1 MTAFEGLPT
10 FATNK
15 PNEGISVADEVNRLF
30 RVLRTKF
37 QEIPAI
43 NIATAYVNPGG
54 FMLLADEL
62 EKAPRVRLLL
72 GAEPIEER
80 VSAAAKGVKV
90 RKADF
95 DSIAAS
101 HDAWLRAERD
111 LTGFTAETIADAKRM
126 VDWLRSVD
134 PTGLAKVEVR
144 RYTKGF
150 LHGKAYVSADKDMP
164 GVLAGSSNMTYAG
177 LKLNA
182 ELNLG
187 YPAGD
192 PVNAANVVNWFEEFW
207 ADSEDYDLAS
217 IYEAQ
222 WQAHSPNLIFT
233 RMLHE
238 LYGGS
243 LEDERNKVSMFDLAQ
258 FQLDGISRMQRLLAE
273 NGGVLVADEVGLGKT
288 FLAGE
293 VIHEATAIRR
303 QRVLIIC
310 PASLK
315 ESMWE
320 PFLEKHGFNR
330 LAKVLSFDAVRT
342 RMDKENPGHADFL
355 NEVSDYAMIVVD
367 EAHNLRNASAD
378 RSKALDRV
386 ILEGAYPKQVVLLT
400 ATPVNNSLQDLETL
414 VRYFI
419 RDDAQF
425 AGDGIPSIRQ
435 YIKTAQD
442 MDPENLTPDHLFDLM
457 DRVAVRRTRKFV
469 KDHYSNDRIKAP
481 DGSMQLVKFPTPRV
495 REIKYQH
502 DALGLELIDK
512 VLDALAIY
520 EDEDLY
526 SAYTKAK
533 ADPNRL
539 MMARYTPSR
548 YLMVENGVER
558 FQIQNAGLLRSG
570 LLKRLESSPKALAN
584 TLGTLKKSHEQFL
597 SALKG
602 GLVLEGEALREWTSA
617 DADNLDDF
625 IEDLDEAGA
634 KGVHS
639 ASDYYIEAL
648 EADAESDLALI
659 ESLQLLAL
667 KVSNSTDPKF
677 EALVSELEAIVL
689 ASQKFSP
696 VAASEGDR
704 RKVIVFSSYSDTVL
718 DVYDRLQNRL
728 SEKRAEPIS
737 VYFDR
742 VAEPQFGAYRKT
754 HDAGR
759 AGGVDQGGR
768 ANVIQ
773 GFAPKTAARFSDSGA
788 VVTADLFDILI
799 TTDVLAE
806 GVNLQQ
812 AGQVINYDLPWNPM
826 RIVQR
831 HGRVDRL
838 FSEHEEVHM
847 GLFFPSDRL
856 DEMLGLQARL
866 EAKLARAEAAVGAA
880 NVLPGRNV
888 SREVILND
896 KERIAEE
903 FERLLEARG
912 GDGALSGEEFRRR
925 LFSQLA
931 NYPGKQAEVEG
942 LPYGSGSGF
951 RSQVMKTNS
960 YVFCLKMADHGEPW
974 LRHVAVDENWSLIL
988 EEGKPVISDQKL
1000 ISLRVADP
1008 GRGETERFVPD
1019 QALANVFNTWEVI
1032 KKEAHAAWQYLTDP
1046 NNLHADIPAA
1056 FRDAHAF
1063 VLAHGSYLGAEKQ
1076 RATLARLE
1084 VVPGTRVQ
1092 KYMRQA
1098 LNHPGTAEAVV
1109 DRIIAVLDGNGLQ
1122 VPVRPEPLPSI
1133 SESQV
1138 RLICWMAV
1146 SAKIEIEAVPGE
1158 SA

>member
-10 FATNK
+10 FATNRPEK
-15 PNEGISVADEVNRLF
+15 GESVADEVNRLF

-37 QEIPAI
+37 QVVPDI
-43 NIATAYVNPGG
+43 NIATAYINPGG
-54 FMLLADEL
+54 FTLLADEL

-72 GAEPIEER
+72 GAEPVEER
-80 VSAAAKGVKV
+80 VSARSKGVKV
-90 RKADF
+90 RKAEF
-95 DSIAAS
+95 DSIASS
-101 HDAWLRAERD
+101 HDSWLRAERD
-111 LTGFTAETIADAKRM
+111 LTGFTAEALANAKRM
-126 VDWLRSVD
+126 VEWLKSVD
-134 PTGLAKVEVR
+134 PKGQAKVEVR
-144 RYTKGF
+144 RYTEGF
-150 LHGKAYVSADKDMP
+150 LHGKAYVVADKHLP

-192 PVNAANVVNWFEEFW
+192 PVNAANVVGWFEEYW
-207 ADSEDYDLAS
+207 ASSTDYDLAS

-222 WQAHSPNLIFT
+222 WKAHSPDLIFT

-243 LEDERNKVSMFDLAQ
+243 LEDERNRVSMFDLAQ
-258 FQLDGISRMQRLLAE
+258 FQIDGISRMQRLLSE
-273 NGGVLVADEVGLGKT
+273 NNGVLVADEVGLGKT

-330 LAKVLSFDAVRT
+330 LAKVLSFDSVRT
-342 RMDKENPGHADFL
+342 RMEKDHPEYENFIT
-355 NEVSDYAMIVVD
+355 EVSDYAMIVVD

-378 RSKALDRV
+378 RSRALDRV

-425 AGDGIPSIRQ
+425 AGDGIPSIKQ
-435 YIKTAQD
+435 YIKAAQD

-457 DRVAVRRTRKFV
+457 DKVAVRRTRKFV
-469 KDHYSNDRIKAP
+469 KEHYSNDRIKAP
-481 DGSMQLVKFPTPRV
+481 DGTMQLVKFPAPRV
-495 REIKYQH
+495 REIRYQH
-502 DALGLELIDK
+502 DNLGLELIDK
-512 VLDALAIY
+512 VLEALAVY

-548 YLMVENGVER
+548 YLVVENGVER

-584 TLGTLKKSHEQFL
+584 TLETLKKSHEQFL

-625 IEDLDEAGA
+625 IENLDDSGA

-659 ESLQLLAL
+659 EKLQLLAL
-667 KVSNSTDPKF
+667 NVSNNEDPKF
-677 EALVSELEAIVL
+677 EALVAELEGIVVQ
-689 ASQKFSP
+689 SQKFSQSP
-696 VAASEGDR
+696 ASPGDR
-704 RKVIVFSSYSDTVL
+704 RKVIIFSSYSDTVL

-728 SEKRAEPIS
+728 REKRSEAIA
-737 VYFDR
+737 VYRNR

-773 GFAPKTAARFSDSGA
+773 GFAPKTASRFSDSGA
-788 VVTADLFDILI
+788 PHAADLFDVLI

-847 GLFFPSDRL
+847 GLFFPSERL

-866 EAKLARAEAAVGAA
+866 EAKLARAEAAVGAS
-880 NVLPGRNV
+880 NVLPGRAI

-925 LFSQLA
+925 LFTQLA
-931 NYPGKQAEVEG
+931 NYEGKQAEVEG
-942 LPYGSGSGF
+942 LPFGSGSGF
-951 RSQVMKTNS
+951 INPLMKTNS
-960 YVFCLKMADHGEPW
+960 YVFCIKMGDHPEPW
-974 LRHVAVDENWSLIL
+974 FRQVAADENWDTIL
-988 EEGKPVISDQKL
+988 ENGKPAISDQKL
-1000 ISLRVADP
+1000 ISLRIADP
-1008 GRGETERFVPD
+1008 GKSGSDRHLPD
-1019 QALANVFNTWEVI
+1019 LALEKVFANWEAV
-1032 KKEAHAAWQYLTDP
+1032 KLEAHSAWQFLTDP
-1046 NNLHADIPAA
+1046 NNLHADIPAS

-1063 VLAHGSYLGAEKQ
+1063 VLANGSFLGPDKQ
-1076 RATLARLE
+1076 RATLGRLE

-1098 LNHPGTAEAVV
+1098 LNTAGGPEAVIE
-1109 DRIIAVLDGNGLQ
+1109 RIIAVLDSNGLQ
-1122 VPVRPEPLPSI
+1122 VPLRPEPLSSI
-1133 SESQV
+1133 SESEV

-1146 SAKIEIEAVPGE
+1146 SATSSSE
-1158 SA
+1158 